1 MQPAPVQMPAAC
13 ALHPSQL
20 ASGVCSRCGSFV
32 CERCLDHGAFTTCPS
47 CRERTGEGLS
57 FPLSRDSWTVGDLL
71 SHAWAA
77 FAANWLML
85 SLAALLIMVSG
96 WIMSFS
102 TELLVAVL
110 MAESRVAGAVA
121 SLASAIAQNA
131 VQLPLTLGL
140 MCMAHAALM
149 GRRAE
154 PGELLRHFNKIPKL
168 IALSLLFLAP
178 GVFVGFLA
186 FSSPAPGA
194 LAAFAIVFVATL
206 PIVWLWLAFYFAQM
220 EIALNDEVGVTDAIK
235 NAMVICKGKRL
246 AICGV
251 FLLAGLIGAAGLLAL
266 CVGVVASAAF
276 ALVTSVGLYLTLR
289 NGTGLPEHRRRR
301 QVS

>member
-1 MQPAPVQMPAAC
+1 MPAAC

-32 CERCLDHGAFTTCPS
+32 CERCLDHGVFSTCPS
-47 CRERTGEGLS
+47 CRERTGEGLR
-57 FPLSRDSWTVGDLL
+57 FPLSRDSWTVGELL
-71 SHAWAA
+71 SHAWTA

-85 SLAALLIMVSG
+85 SLAVLLVMIVG
-96 WIMSFS
+96 WIMSFG

-110 MAESRVAGAVA
+110 MAESRAAGAVA

-154 PGELLRHFNKIPKL
+154 LGELLRHFNKIPKL
-168 IALSLLFLAP
+168 ITLLLLFLAP

-186 FSSPAPGA
+186 FFVARAGGVAATYA
-194 LAAFAIVFVATL
+194 LAFAAVL
-206 PIVWLWLAFYFAQM
+206 PIVWLWLALYFAQV
-220 EIALNDEVGVTDAIK
+220 EIALDDEVGVTDAIR

-251 FLLAGLIGAAGLLAL
+251 FLLAGFIGAAGLLAL
-266 CVGVVASAAF
+266 CVGVVASAAL
-276 ALVTSVGLYLTLR
+276 AMVTSVGLYLTLR
-289 NGTGLPEHRRRR
+289 WQPEAR
-301 QVS
+301 